1 MIYFAFFFFKH
12 KTIGKMIHLFTSIN
26 QYQTMTKESYLLV
39 VQYIIVLPR
48 VGDNLTLP
56 NRQSPD
62 EKNK

>member
-1 MIYFAFFFFKH
+1 
-12 KTIGKMIHLFTSIN
+12 MIHLFTSIN